1 MNSRL
6 LAGILMPL
14 AVLLVSC
21 TTDEANRYYSPVRY
35 PEKSPSEVAILRS
48 RPDREFIV
56 IADFQ
61 SRGESATA
69 MQRKAAKIGAD
80 AVIVVFLGGFYSLN
94 DRWANA
100 DSQRD
105 SFSRITATAIKY
117 K

>member
-1 MNSRL
+1 
-6 LAGILMPL
+6 
-14 AVLLVSC
+14 
-21 TTDEANRYYSPVRY
+21 
-35 PEKSPSEVAILRS
+35 
-48 RPDREFIV
+48 
-56 IADFQ
+56 
-61 SRGESATA
+61 